1 MGHRNRL
8 KMGTA
13 TILRTEQTPESDH
26 VDTRY
31 GDFPSFIHSTGARVF
46 LPPSEIVQSDEYAE
60 GDLYGVEQ
68 NADSEFHRRRFD
80 ATLLLVKNAL
90 ASHEGVMKILDVGC
104 GEGHITARMRELFP
118 GAEFSALDYSL
129 SAIARANHLFPGID
143 FVVADACSPPYK
155 ADYFDAV
162 VCNNLFEHVP
172 DPLRLLTALRRV
184 TKPGGHLIISTPS
197 RYRFDNL
204 LRVIFGRPVRFMSA
218 QHVTEYSVGQVFEL
232 LRFGGFTPVKTDDPP
247 IRLAAAGVKELVA
260 YRILFPCVKLMLRAI
275 HSHHS
280 LAHTVFFSAR
290 KN

>member
-1 MGHRNRL
+1 
-8 KMGTA
+8 MGT
-13 TILRTEQTPESDH
+13 TTVLRAEQTPESDH
-26 VDTRY
+26 IHARY
-31 GDFPSFIHSTGARVF
+31 GDFPFFVHSTGVRVF
-46 LPPSEIVQSDEYAE
+46 LPPTEIVQTDEYAE

-68 NADSEFHRRRFD
+68 NADSDFHRRRFD
-80 ATLLLVKNAL
+80 ATLLLLKNAL
-90 ASHEGVMKILDVGC
+90 AGHNGVTKILDVGC
-104 GEGHITARMRELFP
+104 GEGHITARMHEVFP

-143 FVVADACSPPYK
+143 FVVADACTPPYK
-155 ADYFDAV
+155 ADYFDAI

-172 DPLRLLTALRRV
+172 DPLRLLSALRRV

-204 LRVIFGRPVRFMSA
+204 LRIMFGKSVRLMST

-232 LRFGGFTPVKTDDPP
+232 LRFGGFTPVKTYDPP
-247 IRLAAAGVKELVA
+247 IRRAAAGIKELVA
-260 YRILFPCVKLMLRAI
+260 YRILFPCVRLMLRAV

-280 LAHTVFFSAR
+280 LEQTVFFSAR